1 MVVHVTNIEW
11 DTDENDTPSE
21 SLPSEVDLEY
31 LEYDDLC
38 TSLLR
43 DMADSVCERLEEEY
57 GFCVTNFVIDV

>member
-1 MVVHVTNIEW
+1 MIVHVTNIEW
-11 DTDENDTPSE
+11 DTDENDSPSE

>member
-1 MVVHVTNIEW
+1 MIVHVTNIEW
-11 DTDENDTPSE
+11 DTDENDIRSE
-21 SLPSEVDLEY
+21 SLLSEVDLEY
-31 LEYDDLC
+31 LEYDDFC

>member
-1 MVVHVTNIEW
+1 MIVHVTNIEW
-11 DTDENDTPSE
+11 DTDENNIPSE
-21 SLPSEVDLEY
+21 SLPFEVD

-38 TSLLR
+38 TSFLR

>member
-1 MVVHVTNIEW
+1 MIVHVTNIEW
-11 DTDENDTPSE
+11 DTDENDIPSE

-38 TSLLR
+38 TNLLR

-57 GFCVTNFVIDV
+57 GYCVRNFAINI

>member
-1 MVVHVTNIEW
+1 MIVHVTNIEW
-11 DTDENDTPSE
+11 DTDENDIPSE
-21 SLPSEVDLEY
+21 SLLSEVD

-43 DMADSVCERLEEEY
+43 DMADSVYERLEEEY

>member
-11 DTDENDTPSE
+11 DTDENNIPSE
-21 SLPSEVDLEY
+21 SLPFEVDLEY

-38 TSLLR
+38 TSLLS

>member
-11 DTDENDTPSE
+11 DTDENDIRSE

-43 DMADSVCERLEEEY
+43 DMADSVCERLEEMHGY
-57 GFCVTNFVIDV
+57 CVRNFAINI

>member
-11 DTDENDTPSE
+11 DTDENNIPSE
-21 SLPSEVDLEY
+21 SLPFEVDLEY

-57 GFCVTNFVIDV
+57 